1 MVPYIQFADVDW
13 EGNPVCSLEVY
24 VCVCRICSVTFMFV
38 ALYVCVICNP
48 LLVYLSVLC
57 NLPVLPICEVV
68 LCIIPAR
75 NFFLVFI
82 VCLSVVSRWAHAD
95 YLRDCIVHCDTH
107 THTHNAGRGASA
119 LVVSVSLVNLLC
131 SGFPTRCGYRTSSR
145 LFLSLFFPLSSLPPC
160 LFVFWESEREREV
173 CF

>member
-1 MVPYIQFADVDW
+1 M
-13 EGNPVCSLEVY
+13 
-24 VCVCRICSVTFMFV
+24 CVCRICSVTFMFV

-107 THTHNAGRGASA
+107 THTHTMQGGEPRRSWFRCPS
-119 LVVSVSLVNLLC
+119 LTCSVQDFLQDVATEPVPDSFSL
-131 SGFPTRCGYRTSSR
+131 SS
-145 LFLSLFFPLSSLPPC
+145 FLSLHFLLVSLS
-160 LFVFWESEREREV
+160 FGKARERERSLLLI
-173 CF
+173 